1 MHVTNEMIKKKLQKN
16 IIITVDF
23 CLNLLKLLSTEAL
36 FHVVKLLSQVLFSFV
51 NDVSLNK
58 QELLKKS
65 LLYLGP

>member
-1 MHVTNEMIKKKLQKN
+1 MHVTNEMIKKKQKN
-16 IIITVDF
+16 IIITIDF

-36 FHVVKLLSQVLFSFV
+36 FHVVKSLSQVLFSFV

-65 LLYLGP
+65 LLYLVP